1 MLLSEIVGY
10 FKGFLRCFKRLRLKE
25 ESNVDDL
32 IEMGR
37 QFHSFAPL
45 NEKEFC
51 ALASLNLG
59 RDRLSAVAWRV

>member
-1 MLLSEIVGY
+1 M
-10 FKGFLRCFKRLRLKE
+10 GFFRCFKRLRLKE
-25 ESNVDDL
+25 ESDVDDL

-37 QFHSFAPL
+37 EFHSLAPL
-45 NEKEFC
+45 NEKIIC